1 VEDDDLGTLGAA
13 LLPGIQYGDGVLAR
27 GEGTTVHRLLDV
39 IKQHFQVQ
47 FGQLG
52 ILQGGVARPT
62 QRYYR
67 YGAGKPEHYVIGLDS
82 TGHE

>member
-1 VEDDDLGTLGAA
+1 VGT
-13 LLPGIQYGDGVLAR
+13 P
-27 GEGTTVHRLLDV
+27 VHRLLDV

-47 FGQLG
+47 FGQPG
-52 ILQGGVARPT
+52 ILQGGVARPA

-67 YGAGKPEHYVIGLDS
+67 YAAGKLEQYVIGLDS